1 MDGSQPW
8 KEDTE
13 KELLYSKGLVQGQPV
28 ELLLKCIHMD
38 DYGGAKSLKHAVDG
52 VLLKQYNVPENIV
65 ETLMVGFCADGAS
78 VR

>member
-1 MDGSQPW
+1 
-8 KEDTE
+8 
-13 KELLYSKGLVQGQPV
+13 
-28 ELLLKCIHMD
+28 MD